1 MPFEPD
7 IYIFGHGI
15 SRVVMLHS
23 INKDV
28 THYPKL
34 NRITRHWHTERML
47 RGLTT
52 CYLISSILMACSISS
67 TETHTEHQEELGT
80 TTQTM
85 ASIIPITSPTLHA
98 TITQTTNCLPSP
110 TSTETQI
117 PFSQGPIIIGYSVA
131 GRELEVYR
139 FGSGSRK
146 LMVVAGMHGGYE
158 WNTIALANQL
168 ITLLRGRQDLIPDH
182 VTLFILRSLNPDGE
196 AREYGIHGR
205 TNENGV
211 DLNRNW
217 PTLWRPEWPP
227 DGCWFYL
234 PVSAGPYPTSEPET
248 MALMSFIKSTDI
260 QALINYHSAALGIFP
275 GGQPPDSKSISLAE
289 AVSAVSDYPFPPI
302 DTGCTYTGQL
312 IDWAS
317 TNGIAAVDIELTNH
331 RDTDLL
337 QNLNILTTFLNWLP

>member
-1 MPFEPD
+1 
-7 IYIFGHGI
+7 
-15 SRVVMLHS
+15 MLHFV
-23 INKDV
+23 NKDV
-28 THYPKL
+28 TRHPKPNL
-34 NRITRHWHTERML
+34 IIRHWHTGRML
-47 RGLTT
+47 RGFVT
-52 CYLISSILMACSISS
+52 CYLISSILMACSIRPL
-67 TETHTEHQEELGT
+67 ETNTKNQEGSGK

-98 TITQTTNCLPSP
+98 TISQPTNGLPSP
-110 TSTETQI
+110 TSTEMQI

-139 FGSGSRK
+139 FGSGPRK

-158 WNTIALANQL
+158 WNTIALADQL
-168 ITLLRGRQDLIPDH
+168 ITLLRGRPDLIPDH

-217 PTLWRPEWPP
+217 PTLWRPEWPL
-227 DGCWFYL
+227 DGCWLYL
-234 PVSAGPYPTSEPET
+234 PVSAGPYPASEPET
-248 MALMSFIKSTDI
+248 MALMSFLISNDI

-289 AVSAVSDYPFPPI
+289 AVSAVSDYPYPPI

-317 TNGIAAVDIELTNH
+317 TNDIPAVDIELTNH

-337 QNLNILTTFLNWLP
+337 QNLNILTTFLNWLPK